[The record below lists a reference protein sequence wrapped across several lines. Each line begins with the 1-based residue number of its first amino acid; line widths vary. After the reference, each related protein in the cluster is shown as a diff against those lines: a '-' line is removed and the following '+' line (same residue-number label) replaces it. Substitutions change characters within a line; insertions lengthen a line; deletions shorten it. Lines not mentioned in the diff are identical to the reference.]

1 MKLLMTAIICA
12 AIGSAA
18 YATVPTK
25 NLTLTVVNSGD
36 KTICVY
42 GENAKHCIARGSKE
56 FTLPTQTFYKRSGVI
71 RISVNGKP
79 AVIGMIKNDIATANL
94 YFDQHEKLHLT
105 TGTFEPGSFEYSN
118 NMDYLQFVVKPNYLF
133 TEYPA

>member
-1 MKLLMTAIICA
+1 MKLLITAIICA
-12 AIGSAA
+12 TIGSAA
-18 YATVPTK
+18 YASFPTK

-42 GENAKHCIARGSKE
+42 GKNAKQCIARGSKE

-71 RISVNGKP
+71 RVSVNGNP
-79 AVIGMIKNDIATANL
+79 AVIAMIKNHIETANL
-94 YFDQHEKLHLT
+94 YFDQNEQLHLT
-105 TGTFEPGSFEYSN
+105 NGTFEPGSFQYSD